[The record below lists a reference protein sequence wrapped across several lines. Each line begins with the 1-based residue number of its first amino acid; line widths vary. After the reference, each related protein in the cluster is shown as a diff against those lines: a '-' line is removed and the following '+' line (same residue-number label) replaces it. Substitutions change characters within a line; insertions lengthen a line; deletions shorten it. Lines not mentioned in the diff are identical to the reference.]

1 MDGGSTSKY
10 LLYAIGEV
18 LLVMIGILL
27 ALQVNNWNEARK
39 GRQVEINTLIELR
52 DGIVDNTRQ
61 LKTRT
66 ENSVRDVQAIKYL
79 IQHLQ
84 EKRPYID
91 SLEELLYYP
100 YRGNAPFVSSAGM
113 RLLDSRGV
121 DIISNTNL
129 RREIVRYFEYN
140 IEVLQRMAQS
150 EETRLDAFRIEYQKK
165 IGQRTDEMFL
175 GHTGRYYP
183 KTYPYDYESLLEDLE
198 FQRGLQW
205 RATRRLTLIDRINN
219 SVLIPSENLLK
230 QINMELERLNQ

>member
-1 MDGGSTSKY
+1 MDTGSTRKY

-27 ALQVNNWNEARK
+27 ALQVNNWNEVRK

-52 DGIVDNTRQ
+52 DGIVDNIEQLQTRS
-61 LKTRT
+61 
-66 ENSVRDVQAIKYL
+66 ENSARDVQAIKYL
-79 IQHLQ
+79 IQHLK
-84 EKRPYID
+84 EKRPYVD
-91 SLEELLYYP
+91 SLEELFYYP

-121 DIISNTNL
+121 DIISNTEL

-140 IEVLQRMAQS
+140 LEVMHRMAQS

-165 IGQRTDEMFL
+165 LGQRTDEMYL

-183 KTYPYDYESLLEDLE
+183 KTYPYDYEALLEDVE
-198 FQRGLQW
+198 FQRGLLW
-205 RATRRLTLIDRINN
+205 RATRRLTLIDRIKT
-219 SVLIPSENLLK
+219 SVLIPSEKLVEH
-230 QINMELERLNQ
+230 INEELDRLNG